1 MHRRSSVPYRPANID
16 QLFNI
21 NKGHQQP
28 QPTPASQQLSSSRVV
43 ATPGLPAPTPTD
55 NDAQQY
61 GSTTGT
67 AATGDE
73 AHASGSSQ
81 LGPENL
87 LLSRSQELHSHGSI
101 LSPLGSTWAAS
112 DSRASSDA
120 SALCPD
126 ESSAR
131 SASLSQA
138 EFSSGS
144 CAESSSRSVNLSD
157 AVREFL
163 AKPVSGPYRPIFFD
177 LETTGMH
184 VSAVRVPA
192 SWRRLP

>member
-28 QPTPASQQLSSSRVV
+28 QHTPASQHLSSSRAV
-43 ATPGLPAPTPTD
+43 ATPGLPAFTPTD
-55 NDAQQY
+55 NDVQQY
-61 GSTTGT
+61 GNTTGT
-67 AATGDE
+67 AATGDQS
-73 AHASGSSQ
+73 HASGSSQ
-81 LGPENL
+81 LGPEYL
-87 LLSRSQELHSHGSI
+87 LLSCCQYLHSHSSIFSPRGSI
-101 LSPLGSTWAAS
+101 QAAS
-112 DSRASSDA
+112 AFHASSDA

-138 EFSSGS
+138 EFS
-144 CAESSSRSVNLSD
+144 AESSSRSVNLSD
-157 AVREFL
+157 AVQEFL

-177 LETTGMH
+177 LETTGMR

-192 SWRRLP
+192 NWRRSP